1 MTSMDLYTTSF
12 WGILIILLTWMIQG
26 FVASVAKGSQE
37 GAIPG
42 KIDASL
48 SHDSFVFRSH
58 RTFMNSLENLPIML
72 GTSFLAILVG
82 TNVFWTGIFIWV
94 FAGARIVHM
103 VLYYAIATETNP
115 SPRSYFFLL
124 GLLSNICLFVLC
136 ALTLAS

>member
-1 MTSMDLYTTSF
+1 MNSIDLYTASF
-12 WGILIILLTWMIQG
+12 WGILVMLLTWLIQG
-26 FVASVAKGSQE
+26 LVASTAKASQK
-37 GAIPG
+37 GAVPG
-42 KIDASL
+42 KIDQSL

-72 GTSFLAILVG
+72 GTSFLAVLMG
-82 TNVFWTGIFIWV
+82 ANVFWTGVFIWV

-124 GLLSNICLFVLC
+124 GLLSNICLLVLC
-136 ALTLAS
+136 GLTLV